1 MRTTMQFFL
10 IVLLSMVFGIT
21 ATDSFAKE
29 FAAFANKK
37 ITGCWKFKDPENGPQ
52 RLTFKKDGTYQLDF
66 EDDGKKDI
74 WGHYRVSRD
83 WVIMNDVGG
92 DFVFDCG
99 QQGAYTYRIE
109 DNILTFNIM
118 GDQCPSRSQAMS
130 VQWERL
136 KKPRRV
142 IEPPI
147 MMKI

>member
-1 MRTTMQFFL
+1 MKKPIHSIF
-10 IVLLSMVFGIT
+10 IVLLAVIFIGT
-21 ATDSFAKE
+21 AIDSFAKE
-29 FAAFANKK
+29 FAAFANRK

-83 WVIMNDVGG
+83 WIIMNDVGG

-109 DNILTFNIM
+109 DNILTFNLM
-118 GDQCPSRSQAMS
+118 GDQCPSRTEAMG
-130 VQWERL
+130 VEWKRL
-136 KKPRRV
+136 EHKRV

>member
-1 MRTTMQFFL
+1 MRSTVRIFFVF
-10 IVLLSMVFGIT
+10 VLAVILGVT

-74 WGHYRVSRD
+74 WGRYRVSRD

-109 DNILTFNIM
+109 DDILTLNLM
-118 GDQCPSRSQAMS
+118 GDQCPSRAQAMS
-130 VQWERL
+130 VEWKRL
-136 KKPRRV
+136 KHKHV

>member
-1 MRTTMQFFL
+1 MRKPTHL
-10 IVLLSMVFGIT
+10 VSIVLLAMIFGLT

-52 RLTFKKDGTYQLDF
+52 RLTFKKNGTYELDF

-74 WGHYRVSRD
+74 WGHYRISRD
-83 WVIMNDVGG
+83 WIIMNDVGG
-92 DFVFDCG
+92 DLVFDCG

-109 DNILTFNIM
+109 DNVLTFNLM
-118 GDQCPSRSQAMS
+118 GDQCPSRTQAMS
-130 VQWERL
+130 VEWKRFV
-136 KKPRRV
+136 PRRV

>member
-1 MRTTMQFFL
+1 MRISIRSTL
-10 IVLLSMVFGIT
+10 IVLLAAIFIGT
-21 ATDSFAKE
+21 ATESFAKE
-29 FAAFANKK
+29 FAAFANRK

-74 WGHYRVSRD
+74 WGNYRVSRD
-83 WVIMNDVGG
+83 WIIMNDVGG

-109 DNILTFNIM
+109 DNILTLSVM

-130 VQWERL
+130 VQWKRL
-136 KKPRRV
+136 IEHKRV
-142 IEPPI
+142 IEPPV